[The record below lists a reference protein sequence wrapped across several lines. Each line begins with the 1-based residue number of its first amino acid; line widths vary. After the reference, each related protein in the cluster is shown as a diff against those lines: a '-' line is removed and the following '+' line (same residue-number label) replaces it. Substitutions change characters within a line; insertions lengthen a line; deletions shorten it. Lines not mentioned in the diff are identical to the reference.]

1 MINEFLIWT
10 GLFKQGKSKEPE
22 LIGIDNWNVE
32 ATQHQSFSLHG
43 TIPMGFKYEV
53 DSYNYDKCKPQCM
66 KCHSTVIPKAKFG
79 RDKFFNAWT
88 EPVCFPCGR
97 NPKDCKCK
105 PNTNEDYMHICGV
118 CGNSPESLSWE
129 IGYMICHSC
138 TKQRETDNSQRY
150 F

>member
-10 GLFKQGKSKEPE
+10 GLFKQGKLKEIP

-32 ATQHQSFSLHG
+32 ATQHQSFSSYG

-53 DSYNYDKCKPQCM
+53 DSYNHDKCKPQCM
-66 KCHSTVIPKAKFG
+66 KCHSTVIPKSRFG
-79 RDKFFNAWT
+79 HDKFFDVWT

-97 NPKDCKCK
+97 DPKDCKCE
-105 PNTNEDYMHICGV
+105 PNTNMDYEHICGI
-118 CGNSPESLSWE
+118 CGDHPSSLEWMV
-129 IGYMICHSC
+129 GYMRCDKC
-138 TKQRETDNSQRY
+138 RNNNERLQSQRY